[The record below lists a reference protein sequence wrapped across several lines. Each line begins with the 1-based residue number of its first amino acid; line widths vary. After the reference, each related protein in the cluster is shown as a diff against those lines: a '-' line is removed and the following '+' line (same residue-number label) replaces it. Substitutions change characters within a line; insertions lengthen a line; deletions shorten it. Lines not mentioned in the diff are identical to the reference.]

1 MAEHSEAES
10 LAGTPHDAESVLAE
24 LDRIL
29 QSSAFRNAKRSQEF
43 LRYIVTNTLAGRTDR
58 LKERVI
64 GQEIFQRPPD
74 YDTGEDSIV
83 RVKASELRR
92 RLAQFYHEASP
103 SGVEIE
109 IPVGSYMPELRLQKP
124 PMAIPGFPAPAAPA
138 EPRRRAVPALVVGA
152 ALTVALLI
160 AVPLLWWNRVQPA
173 QAALDAF
180 WAPVYRSSSPV
191 LLCVAQPVVYWLAER
206 SRAIMEQSP
215 PRGSIPAEDLTR
227 TPDYFLGFGDAL
239 ALANVTGFLR
249 AKGRPVQV
257 RMAHDV
263 SFLDLRSAPTVLIG
277 AFTNDWTMQMTNNL
291 RYVFDKKDAR
301 SAIRDQMNPQQAWHF
316 AGDGAGSDYALIS
329 RIFDSRSGNVIVI
342 AAGLGHLGTQMA
354 GEFLTN
360 SSYMEQLVRNA
371 PADWRQ
377 RNMQVVLWGEVIG
390 RTVGPPRIMASWY
403 W

>member
-1 MAEHSEAES
+1 MAEHSEATP
-10 LAGTPHDAESVLAE
+10 LAGTSHDAESVLSE

-43 LRYIVTNTLAGRTDR
+43 LRYVVTNTVAGRTDR

-64 GQEIFQRPPD
+64 GQEVFQRPAD

-92 RLAQFYHEASP
+92 RLAQFYHEAAP
-103 SGVEIE
+103 GAVEIE
-109 IPVGSYMPELRLQKP
+109 IPVGSYMPEFRLHKP
-124 PMAIPGFPAPAAPA
+124 VITVPDHLLTASDAPH
-138 EPRRRAVPALVVGA
+138 RRAVPPSLVAA
-152 ALTVALLI
+152 ALTVVLLI
-160 AVPLLWWNRVQPA
+160 AVSLMWWNRAQPA
-173 QAALDAF
+173 QSALDAF
-180 WAPVYRSSSPV
+180 WAPVYRNSSPV

-206 SRAIMEQSP
+206 SRAIMDQSP

-239 ALANVTGFLR
+239 ALSNVTGFLR

-263 SFLDLRSAPTVLIG
+263 SFLDLRSAPAVLIG

-291 RYVFDKKDAR
+291 RYVFDKKDPR

-377 RNMQVVLWGEVIG
+377 RNLQVVLWGEVIG

>member
-1 MAEHSEAES
+1 MAEPSEAAS
-10 LAGTPHDAESVLAE
+10 LAGTPHQESVLAE

-29 QSSAFRNAKRSQEF
+29 QSSAFRNARRSQEF

-58 LKERVI
+58 LKERII
-64 GQEIFQRPPD
+64 GQEVFQRPPD

-92 RLAQFYHEASP
+92 RLAQFYHEASR
-103 SGVEIE
+103 SAVEIE
-109 IPVGSYMPELRLQKP
+109 IPVGSYMPEFRMHKP
-124 PMAIPGFPAPAAPA
+124 AIAAPGFPAPAAAPA
-138 EPRRRAVPALVVGA
+138 APRRRAIPGLLAAGAVALVV
-152 ALTVALLI
+152 LI
-160 AVPLLWWNRVQPA
+160 AAGLLWSNRVQPA

-206 SRAIMEQSP
+206 SRAIMDQSP

-263 SFLDLRSAPTVLIG
+263 SFLDLRNAPAVLIG

-291 RYVFDKKDAR
+291 RYVFDKKDPR

-360 SSYMEQLVRNA
+360 SNYMDQMVRNA